1 MMNMVDAIIGNH
13 YHLIDDEIH
22 AKDKI
27 IL

>member
-1 MMNMVDAIIGNH
+1 MNMVDAIIGNH